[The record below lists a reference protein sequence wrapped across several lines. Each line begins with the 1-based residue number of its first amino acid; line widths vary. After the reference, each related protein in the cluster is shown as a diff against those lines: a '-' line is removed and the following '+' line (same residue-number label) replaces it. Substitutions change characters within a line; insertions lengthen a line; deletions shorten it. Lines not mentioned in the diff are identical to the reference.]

1 MMLYPAGHRYPEPSL
16 GRSTAGPTWP
26 TRSCKTPYSR
36 PAERHPNGPRVMER
50 TVLVAAV
57 LVILAVLGTPGAK
70 ADTCNNGAVARGSAG
85 DYSICQGGAWQH
97 YPAPT
102 FDPNSG
108 DGYGPNQPL
117 PPACIR

>member
-1 MMLYPAGHRYPEPSL
+1 MKKLALIVAPALAAAGLVLAAVAAAL
-16 GRSTAGPTWP
+16 G
-26 TRSCKTPYSR
+26 
-36 PAERHPNGPRVMER
+36 
-50 TVLVAAV
+50 LVAAPS
-57 LVILAVLGTPGAK
+57 AGA
-70 ADTCNNGAVARGSAG
+70 DMCHDGAVNRGSAG

-117 PPACIR
+117 PPACMRFNQPCPQ